1 VEHERSPHFQFE
13 NAERFELFKPAIDKP
28 SQLNSQQLSAYI
40 KLNKQRGAAV
50 AALVVALY
58 RKYAEP
64 FWRCG
69 NDDDRGRLWRS
80 RSDERMSW
88 LDCVFQSWLELR
100 FGEPLAGFNNWEHL
114 ECFRCCRSDRAI
126 CYFRISRPLSSL
138 TDKNIKR
145 ATNFGRPLCSKWF
158 K

>member
-1 VEHERSPHFQFE
+1 MRKDSTLLNLRSISLHS
-13 NAERFELFKPAIDKP
+13 LITAI
-28 SQLNSQQLSAYI
+28 SAYI

-64 FWRCG
+64 FGAVVMMMIGAPLALFVR
-69 NDDDRGRLWRS
+69 N
-80 RSDERMSW
+80 ERMSW
-88 LDCVFQSWLELR
+88 LTVCFQSWLELR

-114 ECFRCCRSDRAI
+114 ECFPVLSQRSGI